1 MGTIPHI
8 TEYKGYMGTIT
19 YYETEGSWSGVVNL
33 PRDVV
38 TFQAKSAGLQIAF
51 QESVDD
57 YLDYCKEQG
66 KPPETS
72 QKSLKSSN

>member
-8 TEYKGYMGTIT
+8 TEYKGYTGTIT
-19 YYETEGSWSGVVNL
+19 YYEIDGSWSGVVDL

-38 TFQAKSAGLQIAF
+38 TFQAKAAGLQVAF

-57 YLDYCKEQG
+57 YLAYCQEQG
-66 KPPETS
+66 KPPQPAKNS
-72 QKSLKSSN
+72 C